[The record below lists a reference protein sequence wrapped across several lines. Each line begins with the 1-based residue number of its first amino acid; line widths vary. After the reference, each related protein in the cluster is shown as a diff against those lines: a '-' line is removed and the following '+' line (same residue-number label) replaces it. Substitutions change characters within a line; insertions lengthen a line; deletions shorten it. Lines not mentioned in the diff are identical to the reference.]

1 MIRRLS
7 RRAARSLVAVVAG
20 LVAAS
25 CSTVSTGPPPA
36 ATLVH
41 DIAPAV
47 EAGELPPDEPPKE
60 LLVEKEPEKQADRL
74 LAKGQQTKN
83 FCEVMGGPTGY
94 IYTPEPAPD
103 DLEELVE
110 YASLIVFNLRTLDP
124 DSEVRN
130 PDRPDEDIDLPE
142 AMFEQVQILRREMYA
157 YSVRVA
163 YIQALLDKG
172 LIEPDEVDRR
182 LDLAFIALYRSD
194 YTAADRE
201 LMKLYPR
208 YCQ

>member
-1 MIRRLS
+1 VIGRLS
-7 RRAARSLVAVVAG
+7 RRATRSLLALVAG
-20 LVAAS
+20 LVAAG

-47 EAGELPPDEPPKE
+47 EAGELPPDEPPEE

-74 LAKGQQTKN
+74 LEKGQQKED
-83 FCEVMGGPTGY
+83 FCKVMGGPAGY
-94 IYTPEPAPD
+94 IFTPEPAPD

-142 AMFEQVQILRREMYA
+142 AMYELVQVVRREMYA

-163 YIQALLDKG
+163 YIQALLDKD
-172 LIEPDEVDRR
+172 LIDQEEVDRR
-182 LDLAFIALYRSD
+182 LDLAFVALYRSD
-194 YTAADRE
+194 YTDADRE
-201 LMKLYPR
+201 LTKLVPR